1 MWSSI
6 ESQECDPQHRF
17 EFEPT
22 LILLYPHGLQ
32 EELGSIGVKKDVSW
46 WRCGRSGRDP
56 AGVSSHVREPFLDP
70 LASLNPCSSRFHWII
85 FSQDDLS
92 MDVAF
97 SSGGFHQPDIVPP
110 DPQLLKHVVFPF
122 ALMGRILIQSSTTMA

>member
-6 ESQECDPQHRF
+6 ESQECDPQHGF

-70 LASLNPCSSRFHWII
+70 LTAHALAVFTGLYSHKMIYPWMLHLAPVGSISQILSRLILSCSNMLYSH
-85 FSQDDLS
+85 L
-92 MDVAF
+92 
-97 SSGGFHQPDIVPP
+97 H
-110 DPQLLKHVVFPF
+110 
-122 ALMGRILIQSSTTMA
+122 